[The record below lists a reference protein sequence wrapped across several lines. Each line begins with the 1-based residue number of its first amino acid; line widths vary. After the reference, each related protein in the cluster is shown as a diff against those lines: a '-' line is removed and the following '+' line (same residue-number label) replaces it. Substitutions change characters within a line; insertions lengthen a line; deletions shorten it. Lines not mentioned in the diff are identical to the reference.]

1 MASKRGNYGIYD
13 LVHKTGFVNV
23 WIDHE
28 TAEFAVES
36 IRRWWHS
43 YGKNLYP
50 DAKEMLFTAD
60 AGGGNSSRTRLWKKM
75 LQQFANE
82 EQLSLTVLHYPPG
95 TSKWNKIEHQV
106 FSFISLNWRAKPL
119 ISLEVVLDLLNHTTT
134 EEGLT
139 VTAIKD
145 SHTYP
150 TGIEVT
156 NNEMKALHLIRHSFH
171 GEWNYTIKPQPT

>member
-1 MASKRGNYGIYD
+1 MSMTSRPLRMAKRS
-13 LVHKTGFVNV
+13 HTGSMTWFIRRASST
-23 WIDHE
+23 W
-28 TAEFAVES
+28 ES
-36 IRRWWHS
+36 I
-43 YGKNLYP
+43 
-50 DAKEMLFTAD
+50 M
-60 AGGGNSSRTRLWKKM
+60 RLLS

-82 EQLSLTVLHYPPG
+82 EQLSITVLQYPPG

-106 FSFISLNWRAKPL
+106 FSFISMNWRAKPL
-119 ISLEVVLDLLNHTTT
+119 TSLEVVLDLLNHTTT

-156 NNEMKALHLIRHSFH
+156 NDEMKALHLIRHSFH